1 MSIKVSMNKQ
11 IIKNI
16 LFNILNFGVNIILG
30 IALTP
35 YLIKHMGIVAYGMIP
50 LAMFITSYVGV
61 LTQSLTAAVNRTLI
75 NALHKNDKYQVNVIF
90 NTALIMML
98 SLILLASFIFVW
110 PIQNV
115 DHFISIPEYLKD
127 ETVSLF
133 SCVLIAFFISLL
145 SSVFSV
151 PLYSRNRIDL
161 MQITNIIKNITKLFF
176 IIIFFVLERY
186 ELSSIG
192 YSIIISELVTLFVI
206 ITLSKKIIPDIHINL
221 NLFDFS
227 VVRNLTNL
235 GGWLIIDQVGV
246 IFLSK
251 LDLLIVNRTFG
262 SSSGGKY
269 SIVTQFSDLLRSM
282 ASLFG
287 GVLGPVMMILHSKN
301 DQQKMVDL
309 TKIFMKTMSLMM
321 AIPIIVICVFSKEI
335 ITLWVG
341 SGYRDIAYLTWFV
354 IFPLIIN
361 LGTIPLFSINIAM
374 NKVKIP
380 SISNLVF
387 GILGLFI
394 TLYLVRYCSMGLEGI
409 AIGFVLSTT
418 LKNSFFTPIYAA
430 MIMRLPKLTFFV
442 LHVRTLIFSFTYL
455 ILLFTLKEYI
465 NADGGYLLFKLAFLC
480 LVGLPIA
487 ILFYTKQEI
496 YSLMD
501 FIKGIQK
508 R

>member
-361 LGTIPLFSINIAM
+361 
-374 NKVKIP
+374 
-380 SISNLVF
+380 
-387 GILGLFI
+387 
-394 TLYLVRYCSMGLEGI
+394 
-409 AIGFVLSTT
+409 
-418 LKNSFFTPIYAA
+418 
-430 MIMRLPKLTFFV
+430 
-442 LHVRTLIFSFTYL
+442 
-455 ILLFTLKEYI
+455 
-465 NADGGYLLFKLAFLC
+465 
-480 LVGLPIA
+480 
-487 ILFYTKQEI
+487 
-496 YSLMD
+496 
-501 FIKGIQK
+501 
-508 R
+508 